1 MPARV
6 TIEARY
12 GGGVHK
18 VLVVRIDTRHLI
30 FQVIMTLQD
39 ILLVVIF
46 GHGKEPKRHHF
57 GFNGVVD
64 FLLHRS
70 FGSHCQLA
78 LLLVVV
84 EDRIHVLPRP
94 GSIGRPVAFPENIQQ
109 AGISDALRVIIHL
122 HRLCMIT
129 DTAVVRSVRLTAGIS
144 HTCANH
150 ALDYPEPGF
159 DSPESAQTE
168 GRSFKIRWHRCI
180 DGWNRWRFGF
190 ICKTHRTLLCL

>member
-18 VLVVRIDTRHLI
+18 VPVVRIDKRHLI
-30 FQVIMTLQD
+30 FQTIMTLQD

-46 GHGKEPKRHHF
+46 GHGKGPQRHHF
-57 GFNGVVD
+57 SFNSVLD
-64 FLLHRS
+64 FLLQRS
-70 FGSHCQLA
+70 FGSHCQLS

-84 EDRIHVLPRP
+84 KDGMHVLPRP
-94 GSIGRPVAFPENIQQ
+94 GSIGRLVAFPENIQQ
-109 AGISDALRVIIHL
+109 AGISDAPGIIIHL

-129 DTAVVRSVRLTAGIS
+129 DAAIVRSGRLAAGIS

-168 GRSFKIRWHRCI
+168 GRRFKISRHRCI

-190 ICKTHRTLLCL
+190 ICKAHRTLLCL